1 MDGEMNGGPA
11 RGSLIGRV
19 MGTLMFRTDAFEEI
33 ESDTTAMGQ
42 AFAIVLIVTVCAIIG
57 GILNEVMS
65 PPSVELQ
72 LVTGETVSGELVTG
86 EPVIGG
92 TGGVERLNTE
102 TLEDETVTGQIVAV
116 ETLTLAGI
124 VLAIVG
130 GLFFGVVF
138 WAFWVTLLL
147 MVGGGLLRSATTHT
161 SWSELGRVVG
171 FAYAPRALYLFSFI
185 PGIGW
190 LFVLIAFLWTLAG
203 VIVAVRHALD
213 YDSVGR
219 AILVV
224 LITGVIG
231 AIPWIIIKVVEW
243 MITG

>member
-1 MDGEMNGGPA
+1 MDGDMNGGAA
-11 RGSLIGRV
+11 RGSLISRV
-19 MGTLMFRTDAFEEI
+19 MGTLMFRADAFEEI
-33 ESDTTAMGQ
+33 ESDTTAIGQ
-42 AFAIVLIVTVCAIIG
+42 AFTIVLVVTVCAIIG
-57 GILNEVMS
+57 GVIGETIS
-65 PPSVELQ
+65 PPTVTVQSAAGGTVAGEIISGEPAVGGTATVEDIF
-72 LVTGETVSGELVTG
+72 GELVTG
-86 EPVIGG
+86 EVLA
-92 TGGVERLNTE
+92 VEAL
-102 TLEDETVTGQIVAV
+102 TVT
-116 ETLTLAGI
+116 GI

-171 FAYAPRALYLFSFI
+171 FAYAPRALYLFSFV

-190 LFVLIAFLWTLAG
+190 LFVLIAFFWTLAG